1 MLSKSNPLLVTRSH
15 LFSTALVAMLAL
27 QFLSRHRGLP
37 MPQAI
42 FYQLLFKQRLLHV
55 YFGEPVL
62 PTAQSRSHGQVW
74 HCGSFRIVSDHFLAR
89 TPFALAFGFGV
100 ALKHVSSRP
109 PGTAW
114 KNPKKTLKK
123 IHSSYKW
130 GLPIAVTW
138 AMSITNSNTEDEVS
152 IIFDLKMA
160 LRLWSQLLVLEMA
173 TITAV
178 YFSSTIF
185 DGIYIWHRTP
195 KFAESLSS
203 HREKL
208 STLSCHDIHI
218 WSSFAPV
225 A

>member
-109 PGTAW
+109 AGTAW

-152 IIFDLKMA
+152 FLTWRWLSGYDPNYWCWKWQRLLLFIFQAPYLM
-160 LRLWSQLLVLEMA
+160 
-173 TITAV
+173 V
-178 YFSSTIF
+178 YTY
-185 DGIYIWHRTP
+185 DTGRRN
-195 KFAESLSS
+195 SLN
-203 HREKL
+203 RWVRIGKN
-208 STLSCHDIHI
+208 CQ
-218 WSSFAPV
+218 P
-225 A
+225 